1 MEDVLRMLMEAWG
14 ALLSRSW
21 CSPGAHGGGDHDTQ
35 IPPEIVNGAAQVFQ
49 AYLQAGLR
57 AAAEAGRGQSSMFR
71 SIHLPPSIIHHPH
84 LLVHSFARST

>member
-35 IPPEIVNGAAQVFQ
+35 TPPEIVNGAAQVFQ

-57 AAAEAGRGQSSMFR
+57 AVAEAGGRPCPSALQLNRLHSPVSS
-71 SIHLPPSIIHHPH
+71 L
-84 LLVHSFARST
+84 STNV